1 MMFHHDSIVISC
13 PPSSCFLVVRSR
25 LGHYFCFLLNLC
37 VFDTVVVA
45 TATTNDDRSNDS
57 NDGGKEVA
65 KMVSSGDTYD
75 DEDENE
81 DGR

>member
-1 MMFHHDSIVISC
+1 M
-13 PPSSCFLVVRSR
+13 
-25 LGHYFCFLLNLC
+25 
-37 VFDTVVVA
+37 VVA